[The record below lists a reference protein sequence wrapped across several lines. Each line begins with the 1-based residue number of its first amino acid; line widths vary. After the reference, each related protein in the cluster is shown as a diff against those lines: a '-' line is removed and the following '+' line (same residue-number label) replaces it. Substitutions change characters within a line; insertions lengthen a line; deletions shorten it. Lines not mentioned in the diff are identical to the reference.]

1 MYFFAKKVPKTWEP
15 SDGSHTLRTAFG
27 ARKISYSVTF
37 DPKRIGLP
45 LSHVAAVGG
54 EASHKY

>member
-1 MYFFAKKVPKTWEP
+1 MYFFAKKVPETWEP
-15 SDGSHTLRTAFG
+15 SDGSHTFRTAFG
-27 ARKISYSVTF
+27 VHNYLIPNLLTPREAK
-37 DPKRIGLP
+37 LP